1 MPGGHASHKST
12 SPKPNTNANGVINA
26 ADDAPVEAPE
36 IVTQSSTS
44 TRPDEAPEN
53 TAATER
59 PEDTQG

>member
-12 SPKPNTNANGVINA
+12 SAKPNTNANGVINA
-26 ADDAPVEAPE
+26 ADDASVEAPE

-53 TAATER
+53 TAAIER
-59 PEDTQG
+59 PENTQE

>member
-12 SPKPNTNANGVINA
+12 SAKPNTNANGVINA
-26 ADDAPVEAPE
+26 ADDASVEAPE

-59 PEDTQG
+59 SENTQG